1 MNDLERLRCDVVRA
15 ASRAADVEDVF
26 RETDRRLR
34 RHVGYAFAAWHTTD
48 PSSLLATSCVVV
60 GRDKNPADERFV
72 HENEWHDDDVNK
84 YADLAS
90 GDVPVATLHAAT
102 GGHPERSRRHR
113 ELLQPLGMGDELR
126 AGLLDGDSCWGT
138 VTLYRQAAAGPF
150 PAAEI
155 TAVRAIAP
163 LLGEAVRLTVLRRA
177 TEEPHE
183 VPDGPGVLLL
193 DADGEIVSATGP
205 AERHLGD
212 LADPSQARS
221 AVRALHARTSA
232 AAAGRA
238 DALVRSRLR
247 ARDGG
252 WLVLH
257 GSSNPLGGNV
267 IVIERARPAELA
279 DVIVAAYGF
288 TPREREVLAYVLR
301 GLPSKQIARALGIS
315 LYTVQ
320 DHLKAAFAKAGV
332 TSRGELAALLTDEHY
347 RPMRRTGSPP
357 GPYGWFL
364 PADGGGTSR

>member
-1 MNDLERLRCDVVRA
+1 MSDLERLRRAVVSS
-15 ASRAADVEDVF
+15 ASRSADVEEVF

-48 PSSLLATSCVVV
+48 PSSLLSTSCVVI
-60 GRDKNPADERFV
+60 GRDKHPADERFV
-72 HENEWHDDDVNK
+72 YENEWHHDDVNK
-84 YADLAS
+84 YAELAT
-90 GDVPVATLHAAT
+90 GDVAVATLHEAT
-102 GGHPERSRRHR
+102 GGHPETSRRHR

-126 AGLLDGDSCWGT
+126 AGLLDGASCWGT
-138 VTLYRQAAAGPF
+138 VTLYRPAAAGPF
-150 PAAEI
+150 PPAEVA
-155 TAVRAIAP
+155 AVRAIAP
-163 LLGEAVRLTVLRRA
+163 LLGEAVRLAVLRRA

-193 DADGEIVSATGP
+193 AEDGEIASATGP
-205 AERHLGD
+205 AERHLAAA
-212 LADPSQARS
+212 ADPSQVAS
-221 AVRALHARTSA
+221 AVRALHARTTA

-257 GSSNPLGGNV
+257 GSANPHGGNV
-267 IVIERARPAELA
+267 VVVERARPAELA

-288 TPREREVLAYVLR
+288 TPREREVLAHVLQ
-301 GLPSKQIARALGIS
+301 GLPTKRIAQAMGIS

-320 DHLKAAFAKAGV
+320 DHLKSAFAKSGV
-332 TSRGELAALLTDEHY
+332 RSRAELAALLTDEHY
-347 RPMRRTGSPP
+347 RPMRQSGGVP

-364 PADGGGTSR
+364 PPG